1 MRFRVGAV
9 RDAVQ
14 PVAEQGE
21 EHDRREQGP
30 AKDTDRSQKYQEQG
44 YSKVEKA
51 DSGSSGSVQM
61 RDNSGAQPGEGV
73 AIRARSRREER
84 HPGPLHKGGGAAVS
98 KDARDILAVGCN
110 EPDLPEI
117 HIPRSSNGCDSA
129 LISTPVA
136 ISLRQPSSANAL

>member
-30 AKDTDRSQKYQEQG
+30 AKDTTDRSQKYQEQG

-51 DSGSSGSVQM
+51 DSGLVGF
-61 RDNSGAQPGEGV
+61 GT
-73 AIRARSRREER
+73 
-84 HPGPLHKGGGAAVS
+84 
-98 KDARDILAVGCN
+98 DA
-110 EPDLPEI
+110 
-117 HIPRSSNGCDSA
+117 
-129 LISTPVA
+129 
-136 ISLRQPSSANAL
+136 